1 MITVNGKNYDVPKCD
16 AMALQGQAM
25 ITQGKHCGK
34 IGIVTKP
41 NDYGNVIFYSE
52 AGGYPYRAVLKE
64 SEVCLI
70 N

>member
-1 MITVNGKNYDVPKCD
+1 MNGKNYDVPKYD
-16 AMALQGQAM
+16 AMTLQGQAI

-41 NDYGNVIFYSE
+41 NKYGNVMFYSD
-52 AGGYPYRAVLKE
+52 AGSYPYRVVLKE
-64 SEVCLI
+64 SDVHLI